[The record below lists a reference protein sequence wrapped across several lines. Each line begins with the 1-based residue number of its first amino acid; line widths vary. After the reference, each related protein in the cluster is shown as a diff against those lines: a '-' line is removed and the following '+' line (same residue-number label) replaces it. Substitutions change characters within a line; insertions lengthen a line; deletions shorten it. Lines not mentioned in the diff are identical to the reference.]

1 MGTPP
6 NMGAPGGIAHARGVG
21 YHWPIQPG
29 ASPGHVQG
37 DAVMAD
43 FTLPDGLLE
52 RRSERA
58 AGYMCKGDELDG
70 STATP
75 AAAVSTR
82 PMQWLCTRSSAN
94 RRSASS
100 AKPGRAWDRALPGD
114 MRPRPMAGRWR

>member
-1 MGTPP
+1 MAEPLRHRQTKGAATDMPGLPPTRHIPTLPEADLHQQARNSPEAPPP
-6 NMGAPGGIAHARGVG
+6 NMGAPGGIAHARGLG

-43 FTLPDGLLE
+43 FTLPDGLHE

-70 STATP
+70 ST
-75 AAAVSTR
+75 
-82 PMQWLCTRSSAN
+82 
-94 RRSASS
+94 
-100 AKPGRAWDRALPGD
+100 
-114 MRPRPMAGRWR
+114 